1 VTPKP
6 NKRPRSDRPP
16 AAKRPVAAAEIPAGK
31 LVSRPPEQ
39 GRSPELVSW
48 RLSTLDLDGPWGW
61 RRLDEVALRE
71 LHDKLRGLE
80 TMTAGEV
87 FGPNRG
93 HKHIPIQD
101 LPRDAVRR
109 LQELQ
114 LDDQDGLCELRIK
127 GASRVWGF
135 RRGNVI
141 HVLWWDPDH
150 TVFPGNR

>member
-1 VTPKP
+1 V
-6 NKRPRSDRPP
+6 
-16 AAKRPVAAAEIPAGK
+16 AKRPVAGAEIPAGK
-31 LVSRPPEQ
+31 LVSRPPEPNRSQ
-39 GRSPELVSW
+39 GLVSW
-48 RLSTLDLDGPWGW
+48 RLSTLDLDGLWGW
-61 RRLDEVALRE
+61 RRLDEAALRE
-71 LHDKLRGLE
+71 LHDKLRGFE
-80 TMTAGEV
+80 SMTAGEV

-93 HKHIPIQD
+93 HKHIPIEN
-101 LPRDAVRR
+101 LPHAALRR

-114 LDDQDGLCELRIK
+114 LDDEDGLCELRIR